1 MLTQKDRAWHSPES
15 QEHATAF
22 SSDKSRS
29 GLHVVSKV
37 DTGAKAQLFLSFP
50 WNIKSDLIKASWINY
65 SISESANA
73 YKAA

>member
-50 WNIKSDLIKASWINY
+50 
-65 SISESANA
+65 
-73 YKAA
+73 